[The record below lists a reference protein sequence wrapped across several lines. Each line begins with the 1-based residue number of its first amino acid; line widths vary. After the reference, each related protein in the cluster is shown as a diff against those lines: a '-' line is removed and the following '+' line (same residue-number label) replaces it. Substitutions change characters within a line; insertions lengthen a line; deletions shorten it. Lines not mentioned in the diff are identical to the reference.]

1 LNKTYK
7 FALITSA
14 WLTLFVGLSF
24 CGLMLLFFDSLN
36 FPFLISGLLFFFLF
50 SFLLIQFRVERF
62 IYKRIKG
69 IMKRVS
75 VLDVKDVSQNSM
87 TTDLDELSSEL
98 EELAEKNRL
107 EIVSLNKQEAYRRE
121 FLGNVAH
128 EMKTPIFTI
137 QGYLITLLEGA
148 GEDKEIREKYLERAI
163 KGVDRLEAVVK
174 DLDMISK
181 LETKDVNPVM
191 ENFNLLDLIQNIFD
205 ILDLKSSKKGITV
218 RFAQFHQFPIIVNA
232 DREKIEQVLLNLIEN
247 SIKYGRVNGF
257 TEVRI
262 DESQLGR
269 VKVDIVDN
277 GEGMDKQHLNRVFE
291 RFYRVEKSRNRDQGG
306 SGLGL
311 SIVKHILEAHNQEIS
326 VKSKVGKGSEF
337 SFYLN
342 KGV

>member
-24 CGLMLLFFDSLN
+24 GGLMFLYFDSPN
-36 FPFLISGLLFFFLF
+36 YQFLISGLVFFFLF

-75 VLDVKDVSQNSM
+75 VLDVKDVNQNSM

-232 DREKIEQVLLNLIEN
+232 DKEKIEQVLLNLVEN

-269 VKVDIVDN
+269 VKIDIVDN

-311 SIVKHILEAHNQEIS
+311 SIK
-326 VKSKVGKGSEF
+326 K
-337 SFYLN
+337 N
-342 KGV
+342 KLQIIT

>member
-1 LNKTYK
+1 
-7 FALITSA
+7 
-14 WLTLFVGLSF
+14 
-24 CGLMLLFFDSLN
+24 
-36 FPFLISGLLFFFLF
+36 
-50 SFLLIQFRVERF
+50 
-62 IYKRIKG
+62 
-69 IMKRVS
+69 MKRVS

-191 ENFNLLDLIQNIFD
+191 ENFNLLDLVQNIFD

-232 DREKIEQVLLNLIEN
+232 DKEKIEQVLLNLIEN

-269 VKVDIVDN
+269 VKIDIVDN

>member
-1 LNKTYK
+1 
-7 FALITSA
+7 
-14 WLTLFVGLSF
+14 
-24 CGLMLLFFDSLN
+24 
-36 FPFLISGLLFFFLF
+36 
-50 SFLLIQFRVERF
+50 
-62 IYKRIKG
+62 
-69 IMKRVS
+69 MKRVS

>member
-1 LNKTYK
+1 
-7 FALITSA
+7 
-14 WLTLFVGLSF
+14 
-24 CGLMLLFFDSLN
+24 
-36 FPFLISGLLFFFLF
+36 
-50 SFLLIQFRVERF
+50 
-62 IYKRIKG
+62 
-69 IMKRVS
+69 MKRVS

-311 SIVKHILEAHNQEIS
+311 SIVKHILEAHNQEIF

>member
-1 LNKTYK
+1 
-7 FALITSA
+7 
-14 WLTLFVGLSF
+14 
-24 CGLMLLFFDSLN
+24 
-36 FPFLISGLLFFFLF
+36 
-50 SFLLIQFRVERF
+50 
-62 IYKRIKG
+62 
-69 IMKRVS
+69 MKRVS

-232 DREKIEQVLLNLIEN
+232 DKEKIEQVLLNLIEN

-277 GEGMDKQHLNRVFE
+277 GEGMDNQHLNRVFE

>member
-1 LNKTYK
+1 
-7 FALITSA
+7 
-14 WLTLFVGLSF
+14 
-24 CGLMLLFFDSLN
+24 
-36 FPFLISGLLFFFLF
+36 
-50 SFLLIQFRVERF
+50 
-62 IYKRIKG
+62 
-69 IMKRVS
+69 
-75 VLDVKDVSQNSM
+75 
-87 TTDLDELSSEL
+87 
-98 EELAEKNRL
+98 
-107 EIVSLNKQEAYRRE
+107 
-121 FLGNVAH
+121 
-128 EMKTPIFTI
+128 MKTPIFTI

>member
-1 LNKTYK
+1 M
-7 FALITSA
+7 ITSA

-24 CGLMLLFFDSLN
+24 GGLMFLYFDSPN
-36 FPFLISGLLFFFLF
+36 YQFLISGLVFFFLF

-75 VLDVKDVSQNSM
+75 VLDVKDVNQNSM

-232 DREKIEQVLLNLIEN
+232 DKEKIEQVLLNLVEN

-269 VKVDIVDN
+269 VKIDIVDN

-311 SIVKHILEAHNQEIS
+311 SIVKHILEAHNQEIL

-337 SFYLN
+337 TFYLD

>member
-1 LNKTYK
+1 
-7 FALITSA
+7 
-14 WLTLFVGLSF
+14 
-24 CGLMLLFFDSLN
+24 
-36 FPFLISGLLFFFLF
+36 
-50 SFLLIQFRVERF
+50 
-62 IYKRIKG
+62 
-69 IMKRVS
+69 MKRVS

-232 DREKIEQVLLNLIEN
+232 DKEKIEQVLLNLIEN

>member
-1 LNKTYK
+1 
-7 FALITSA
+7 
-14 WLTLFVGLSF
+14 
-24 CGLMLLFFDSLN
+24 
-36 FPFLISGLLFFFLF
+36 
-50 SFLLIQFRVERF
+50 
-62 IYKRIKG
+62 
-69 IMKRVS
+69 MKRVS

-191 ENFNLLDLIQNIFD
+191 ENFNLLDLVQNIFD

-232 DREKIEQVLLNLIEN
+232 DKEKIEQVLLNLIEN

-269 VKVDIVDN
+269 VKIDIVDN
-277 GEGMDKQHLNRVFE
+277 GEGMDKHHLNRVFE

>member
-24 CGLMLLFFDSLN
+24 GGLMFLYFDSPN
-36 FPFLISGLLFFFLF
+36 YQFLISGLVFFFLF

-75 VLDVKDVSQNSM
+75 VLDVKDVNQNSM

-232 DREKIEQVLLNLIEN
+232 DKEKIEQVLLNLVEN

-269 VKVDIVDN
+269 VKIDIVDN

-311 SIVKHILEAHNQEIS
+311 SIVKHILEAHNQETPPNKKTKHIS
-326 VKSKVGKGSEF
+326 
-337 SFYLN
+337 
-342 KGV
+342 

>member
-1 LNKTYK
+1 
-7 FALITSA
+7 
-14 WLTLFVGLSF
+14 
-24 CGLMLLFFDSLN
+24 MLLYFDSIN
-36 FPFLISGLLFFFLF
+36 FQFLISGLLFFFLF

-232 DREKIEQVLLNLIEN
+232 DKEKIEQVLLNLIEN

-291 RFYRVEKSRNRDQGG
+291 RFYRVEKSRNRDQG
-306 SGLGL
+306 
-311 SIVKHILEAHNQEIS
+311 KRTP
-326 VKSKVGKGSEF
+326 K
-337 SFYLN
+337 
-342 KGV
+342 

>member
-1 LNKTYK
+1 
-7 FALITSA
+7 
-14 WLTLFVGLSF
+14 
-24 CGLMLLFFDSLN
+24 M
-36 FPFLISGLLFFFLF
+36 LFFFLF

-232 DREKIEQVLLNLIEN
+232 DKEKIEQVLLNLIEN

-269 VKVDIVDN
+269 VRVDIVDN

-311 SIVKHILEAHNQEIS
+311 SIVKHILEAHNQEIF

>member
-1 LNKTYK
+1 
-7 FALITSA
+7 
-14 WLTLFVGLSF
+14 
-24 CGLMLLFFDSLN
+24 
-36 FPFLISGLLFFFLF
+36 
-50 SFLLIQFRVERF
+50 
-62 IYKRIKG
+62 
-69 IMKRVS
+69 MKRVS

-232 DREKIEQVLLNLIEN
+232 DKEKIEQVLLNLIEN

-269 VKVDIVDN
+269 VRVDIVDN

-311 SIVKHILEAHNQEIS
+311 SIVKHILEAHNQEIF

>member
-1 LNKTYK
+1 
-7 FALITSA
+7 
-14 WLTLFVGLSF
+14 
-24 CGLMLLFFDSLN
+24 
-36 FPFLISGLLFFFLF
+36 
-50 SFLLIQFRVERF
+50 
-62 IYKRIKG
+62 
-69 IMKRVS
+69 MKRVS

-269 VKVDIVDN
+269 VRVDIVDN

-311 SIVKHILEAHNQEIS
+311 SIVKHILEAHNQEIF

>member
-1 LNKTYK
+1 
-7 FALITSA
+7 
-14 WLTLFVGLSF
+14 
-24 CGLMLLFFDSLN
+24 
-36 FPFLISGLLFFFLF
+36 
-50 SFLLIQFRVERF
+50 
-62 IYKRIKG
+62 
-69 IMKRVS
+69 MKRVS

-191 ENFNLLDLIQNIFD
+191 ENFNLVDLIQNIFD

>member
-1 LNKTYK
+1 
-7 FALITSA
+7 
-14 WLTLFVGLSF
+14 
-24 CGLMLLFFDSLN
+24 
-36 FPFLISGLLFFFLF
+36 
-50 SFLLIQFRVERF
+50 
-62 IYKRIKG
+62 
-69 IMKRVS
+69 MKRVS

-232 DREKIEQVLLNLIEN
+232 DKEKIEQVLLNLIEN

-269 VKVDIVDN
+269 VRVDIVDN

-337 SFYLN
+337 SFFLN

>member
-1 LNKTYK
+1 
-7 FALITSA
+7 
-14 WLTLFVGLSF
+14 
-24 CGLMLLFFDSLN
+24 
-36 FPFLISGLLFFFLF
+36 
-50 SFLLIQFRVERF
+50 
-62 IYKRIKG
+62 
-69 IMKRVS
+69 MKRVS
-75 VLDVKDVSQNSM
+75 VLDVQDVNQNSM

-205 ILDLKSSKKGITV
+205 ILDLKSSKKGITL

-269 VKVDIVDN
+269 VKIDIVDN

-311 SIVKHILEAHNQEIS
+311 SIVKHILEAHNQEIN